1 MKFRIPREL
10 QNAADK
16 IINHYQKR
24 GDAIPEI
31 TKQYAMGKMVQ
42 IKMKIPQKSTNERMK
57 LKTIGN
63 MNEKVERRN
72 RKPQVKNNKGG

>member
-1 MKFRIPREL
+1 
-10 QNAADK
+10 
-16 IINHYQKR
+16 
-24 GDAIPEI
+24 
-31 TKQYAMGKMVQ
+31 MGKMVQ